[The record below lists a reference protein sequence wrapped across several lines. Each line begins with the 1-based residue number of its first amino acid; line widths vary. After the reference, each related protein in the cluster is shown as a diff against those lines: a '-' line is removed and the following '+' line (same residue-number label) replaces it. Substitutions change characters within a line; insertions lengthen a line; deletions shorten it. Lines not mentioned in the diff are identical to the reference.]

1 LLRSTAI
8 RCVFLLSISVLRC
21 EIAIILSIFERGAS
35 VLAHFIAS
43 AALSGLHWKQT
54 READPYC
61 EFDQL
66 AESERTVNKMNL
78 AGTSLVAALPASFLV
93 YVMLMAVMNSMDVMP
108 TMMKVAAI
116 MLLTVAVVMVIF
128 PLWVLVYYKGETSEA
143 ADASQP
149 ATDTSSVPS
158 ESDADDQEG
167 AFDEEAINDSESG
180 EVDDFDLDDDE
191 DFDDGGDEFEFDDD
205 EEEF

>member
-1 LLRSTAI
+1 M
-8 RCVFLLSISVLRC
+8 
-21 EIAIILSIFERGAS
+21 
-35 VLAHFIAS
+35 
-43 AALSGLHWKQT
+43 
-54 READPYC
+54 EADPYC

-66 AESERTVNKMNL
+66 AESKRTVNKMNL

-128 PLWVLVYYKGETSEA
+128 PLWVLVYYKDGASEA

-149 ATDTSSVPS
+149 ATDTSSTPS
-158 ESDADDQEG
+158 ESDDLEG
-167 AFDEEAINDSESG
+167 AFDEDAINDSESG